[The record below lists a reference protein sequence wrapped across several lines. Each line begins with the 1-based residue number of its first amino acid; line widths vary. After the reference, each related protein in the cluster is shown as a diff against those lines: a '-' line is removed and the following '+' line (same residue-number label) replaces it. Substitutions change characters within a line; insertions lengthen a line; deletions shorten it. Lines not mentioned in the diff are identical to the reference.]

1 MGQIKKFNEYF
12 SKDSQNA
19 EQVEEAKNQLID
31 MTYIIG
37 LDVNET
43 MSNLYSKLSKQY
55 TKSFKGKKLEFIT
68 TQMGGGPKSQG
79 KGTVKEVVIEVGQSP
94 SSRQPYTVEFITDDG
109 KSYYDVTHITEV

>member
-19 EQVEEAKNQLID
+19 EQVEEAKNQMID

-68 TQMGGGPKSQG
+68 AQTGGLKSQG
-79 KGTVKEVVIEVGQSP
+79 KGTVKEVVIEFGK
-94 SSRQPYTVEFITDDG
+94 SSSSSQPYTVEFITDDG
-109 KSYYDVTHITEV
+109 KSYYDITHITEL